1 VIRSGRLAARP
12 RNNAVNRP
20 PGPPPTIAIFGIAP
34 ATESGDAFTGLQR
47 PDPAAVA
54 SPADPS
60 QPAGGQNGRQSIS
73 VRAEGIP

>member
-34 ATESGDAFTGLQR
+34 ATESGDAFTSLQR
-47 PDPAAVA
+47 PEPAVVA
-54 SPADPS
+54 ALADR